1 MLFKKLI
8 PVLFAGLF
16 ILVSCENKNDIIPKS
31 DYLKLPS
38 LSAEN
43 FQTVT
48 ADSGKT
54 DLILSSPIMEQYDN
68 TDAPYTEFRKGLKV
82 EFYDGKPNLQGSVT
96 AKYARFDKNSQI
108 WELKDSVVVI
118 NENNDK
124 LETEQLNWDQ
134 AKDLIYT
141 DRFVKITSEDEIIQG
156 FGFQSDSHLHRQ
168 EIKKVSAIIYVENKE
183 DTL

>member
-1 MLFKKLI
+1 MSFKKVI
-8 PVLFAGLF
+8 PALLAGMFL
-16 ILVSCENKNDIIPKS
+16 LASCETRNDIIPKS

-43 FQTVT
+43 FRTVT
-48 ADSGKT
+48 ADSGRT
-54 DLILSSPIMEQYDN
+54 ELILSSPLMEQFDN
-68 TDAPYTEFRKGLKV
+68 NDTPYTEFRKGLLV

-96 AKYARFDKNSQI
+96 AKYAHFDKNSQI

-134 AKDLIYT
+134 GKDLIYT

-168 EIKKVSAIIYVENKE
+168 EIKKVSAIIYINEE
-183 DTL
+183 DSL

>member
-1 MLFKKLI
+1 MFLKSLI
-8 PVLFAGLF
+8 PFLFAGIFL
-16 ILVSCENKNDIIPKS
+16 LASCENRNDIIPKS

-48 ADSGKT
+48 ADSGQI
-54 DLILSSPIMEQYDN
+54 DLILSSPIMEQFDN
-68 TDAPYTEFRKGLKV
+68 NDAPYTEFRKGLLV
-82 EFYDGKPNLQGSVT
+82 EFYDRKPNMQGSVT

-134 AKDLIYT
+134 GKDLIYT

-168 EIKKVSAIIYVENKE
+168 EIKKVSAIIYIENEE
-183 DTL
+183 DSL

>member
-1 MLFKKLI
+1 MSLNKII
-8 PVLFAGLF
+8 PVFLAGIFFLA
-16 ILVSCENKNDIIPKS
+16 SCETRNDIIPKS

-43 FQTVT
+43 FRTVT
-48 ADSGKT
+48 ADSGRT
-54 DLILSSPIMEQYDN
+54 ELILTSPLMEQFDN
-68 TDAPYTEFRKGLKV
+68 NDAPYTEFRKGLLV
-82 EFYDGKPNLQGSVT
+82 EFYDGKPNLQGSVS
-96 AKYARFDKNSQI
+96 AKFAHFDKNSQI

-168 EIKKVSAIIYVENKE
+168 EIKKVSAIIYINEE
-183 DTL
+183 DSI